1 MIEVNG
7 WKIYFYSVFNEQFQE
22 LIESSVKFKERDT
35 PKQYK
40 ERFKPK
46 LLKALQRAIKESIPN
61 DLFSKDFELKGDLSN
76 YRRVKWVGIFDRYRL
91 FFRVDVEQD
100 SIVILWLGYPRN
112 EGGKNDCYRVFG
124 KMVENGDFPADC
136 KSRRV
141 EMKLEENFP
150 FRVRVPSTS
159 EAIKRIFDKAF

>member
-7 WKIYFYSVFNEQFQE
+7 WKIYFHKIFNKQLQE
-22 LIESSVKFKERDT
+22 LVTSSIKFKEKDT

-46 LLKALQRAIKESIPN
+46 LLKAIQRAIEESIPH
-61 DLFSKDFELKGDLSN
+61 DPLSKDFELRGNLSD
-76 YRRVKWVGIFDRYRL
+76 YQRVKWIGICDRYRL
-91 FFRVDVEQD
+91 FFKADTANQ

-124 KMVENGDFPADC
+124 EMVDKGDFP
-136 KSRRV
+136 SNI
-141 EMKLEENFP
+141 EELIAE
-150 FRVRVPSTS
+150 S
-159 EAIKRIFDKAF
+159 EFF

>member
-7 WKIYFYSVFNEQFQE
+7 WKIYFHSVFNKQFQE
-22 LIESSVKFKERDT
+22 LIESSVKFKEKDT

-46 LLKALQRAIKESIPN
+46 LLKALQRAIKEYIPN
-61 DLFSKDFELKGDLSN
+61 DPFSKDFELRGDLSD

-91 FFRVDVEQD
+91 FFRVDVEQN

-124 KMVENGDFPADC
+124 KMVEKGDFPSD
-136 KSRRV
+136 V
-141 EMKLEENFP
+141 EQLIEGSN
-150 FRVRVPSTS
+150 
-159 EAIKRIFDKAF
+159 IF